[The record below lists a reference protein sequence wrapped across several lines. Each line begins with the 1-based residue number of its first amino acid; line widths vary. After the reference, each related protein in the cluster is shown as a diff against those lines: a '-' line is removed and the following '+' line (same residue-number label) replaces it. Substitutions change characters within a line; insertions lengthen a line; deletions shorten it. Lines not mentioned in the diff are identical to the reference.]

1 MSSFASRSIRFL
13 LIGQSSKRVQD
24 PLLNYKSTCGTA
36 LLGRVV
42 NKPCTEKVQPLP
54 FHHLKL
60 LSYYCFLTT
69 NSLFSYKSETI
80 SLKRSLRELYFRFIK
95 PHFSKDS
102 NGRKCG
108 RGAEIPAFCLI
119 LMAPR
124 FNNLK
129 FVT

>member
-13 LIGQSSKRVQD
+13 LIGQSSKGVHV
-24 PLLNYKSTCGTA
+24 PVLNCKSAYG
-36 LLGRVV
+36 VV
-42 NKPCTEKVQPLP
+42 DKPCPEKVQPLP
-54 FHHLKL
+54 FHHLKR
-60 LSYYCFLTT
+60 LSYYCFLTL
-69 NSLFSYKSETI
+69 NSLFSYKLEPI
-80 SLKRSLRELYFRFIK
+80 SLKRSLRELHFMFIK

-108 RGAEIPAFCLI
+108 RGAEIPTFCLI
-119 LMAPR
+119 LMAPC